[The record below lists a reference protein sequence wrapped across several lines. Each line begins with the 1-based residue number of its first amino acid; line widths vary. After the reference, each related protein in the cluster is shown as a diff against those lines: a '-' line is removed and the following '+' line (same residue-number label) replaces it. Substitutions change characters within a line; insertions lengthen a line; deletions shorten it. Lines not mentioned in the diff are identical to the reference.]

1 MQWTCQE
8 RTSRGLW
15 RVGAVFLAILVTVKG
30 ALGKVHDKTAAAADY
45 E

>member
-1 MQWTCQE
+1 MRETCQE
-8 RTSRGLW
+8 RTSCGLW

-30 ALGKVHDKTAAAADY
+30 ALSKVHHRTVADD